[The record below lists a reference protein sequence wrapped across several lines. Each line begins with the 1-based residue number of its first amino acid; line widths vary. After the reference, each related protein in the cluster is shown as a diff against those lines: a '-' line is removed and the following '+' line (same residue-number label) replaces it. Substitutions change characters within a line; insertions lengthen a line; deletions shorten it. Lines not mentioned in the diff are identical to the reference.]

1 MPNHLRKRHHRDP
14 AQLAKLMI
22 DIASGEVDDPASPP
36 ETPAR
41 EFARQGGL
49 KGGRARAN
57 KPPERRA
64 EMAKIACR
72 RGFSTQTTRRAIRS
86 AMPILVVS
94 DPNAP
99 GIIEFSQADEGLKRD
114 RGCRESAIEQSLK
127 EAAQA

>member
-22 DIASGEVDDPASPP
+22 DIASGEVDDPAPPP

-64 EMAKIACR
+64 EMAKIA
-72 RGFSTQTTRRAIRS
+72 IRCPFRKS
-86 AMPILVVS
+86 YPDVLVVQTGQDWDS
-94 DPNAP
+94 DNDIGPLDHP
-99 GIIEFSQADEGLKRD
+99 TKMRPCLYRKSDSVIMVMKS
-114 RGCRESAIEQSLK
+114 
-127 EAAQA
+127 AQAL

>member
-22 DIASGEVDDPASPP
+22 DIASGEVDDPAPPP

-49 KGGRARAN
+49 KSGRARAN

-99 GIIEFSQADEGLKRD
+99 GNHLAFSG
-114 RGCRESAIEQSLK
+114 G
-127 EAAQA
+127 